1 MPGGRGVVAGLNSSL
16 RVNSLFKFA
25 MRQNSTG
32 DHQMTAV
39 TLLEELQVKLLFFL
53 RGTVIITWHRLLRF
67 RTVA

>member
-1 MPGGRGVVAGLNSSL
+1 
-16 RVNSLFKFA
+16 